1 MPLEK
6 EDGAKVL
13 QLITSRYNARE
24 WRKKIEKTLSLPP
37 SGLKD
42 EDQRKAFLY
51 LKVGLQAYKSRRADP
66 PSWIVG
72 GFATKE
78 VIDRALFKPTV
89 IDPSFTKDQ
98 VTGFFGE
105 DPGSEVNEVWWE
117 DMLVNWF
124 EEPEEEVEDD
134 IEAESSEESELS
146 AEAANASDSIKSP
159 SHAKKTIN

>member
-42 EDQRKAFLY
+42 DDQRKAFLY

-89 IDPSFTKDQ
+89 IDPNFTKDQ
-98 VTGFFGE
+98 VAGFGE
-105 DPGSEVNEVWWE
+105 DPGSEVDAVWWE

-124 EEPEEEVEDD
+124 EEPEEEGEDD
-134 IEAESSEESELS
+134 TEAESSEESELS
-146 AEAANASDSIKSP
+146 AEATNASDSTKSP
-159 SHAKKTIN
+159 SHAKKATT